1 MQEHFAIE
9 SSTSMS
15 CRPSETWFPC
25 VCRVYSGLVRPELVL
40 LPFLQLHCQFL
51 LCGYLFSRTSENF
64 VSQEVFAPLSLLA
77 ETGKQVV
84 KLLGSLCLRHS
95 LCAWFIHLIFTG
107 GAERYHWDADPNC
120 SQMPRWVQQDK
131 WKMRNNMSLE
141 QTSVGGTQSSCW
153 VMGMV
158 INGIL
163 STGNTSSVPRN
174 LRAVGRLL
182 SEKKK
187 MFCNWQERARGFWSP
202 IHLPSM
208 RNHFIKE
215 RDYLIVPW
223 RFPLSAYL
231 TFPGHWWIGKI
242 FQPWRDGVL
251 RSWVG
256 MKGWS
261 DRTSLCPGDVTVC
274 YWQKGPAAS
283 AAKPFSHVKV
293 LNGKF

>member
-1 MQEHFAIE
+1 
-9 SSTSMS
+9 MS

-25 VCRVYSGLVRPELVL
+25 VCRVYSGLVRAELVL

-51 LCGYLFSRTSENF
+51 QCGCLFSRTCENF
-64 VSQEVFAPLSLLA
+64 VSQEVFAPLSNLA

-84 KLLGSLCLRHS
+84 KLLGSHRHPCLRHS

-141 QTSVGGTQSSCW
+141 QTGVGGTQSSCW

-163 STGNTSSVPRN
+163 STESASSVPRN
-174 LRAVGRLL
+174 LRAVGCLL
-182 SEKKK
+182 SEKK
-187 MFCNWQERARGFWSP
+187 MFCYWQERAHAFWSP

-208 RNHFIKE
+208 RNHFAKE

-231 TFPGHWWIGKI
+231 TFPSHWWIGKI
-242 FQPWRDGVL
+242 FQPWWDGVL
-251 RSWVG
+251 RTWVG
-256 MKGWS
+256 MQGWS
-261 DRTSLCPGDVTVC
+261 NRTSLCPGNVNVC
-274 YWQKGPAAS
+274 YWQKGPAARCS
-283 AAKPFSHVKV
+283 ATFSTCEGAQWK
-293 LNGKF
+293 LLRFFSATI